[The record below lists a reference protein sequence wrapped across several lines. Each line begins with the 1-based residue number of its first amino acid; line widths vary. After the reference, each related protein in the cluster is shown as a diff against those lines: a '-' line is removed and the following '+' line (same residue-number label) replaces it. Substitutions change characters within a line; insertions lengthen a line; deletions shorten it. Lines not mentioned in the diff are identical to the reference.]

1 MDTST
6 TSAAQ
11 DYSDITYVVEDRIA
25 TITLNRPQ
33 ARNGYTLT
41 MADELNLA
49 LDRADRDEDVRAVVL
64 TGAGDHFCVGAD
76 LSGGGFDVN
85 EEGSDAGAWQEPAG
99 RCSKRVYTMNKPV
112 IAAMRGAAVGGGLT
126 ITLACD
132 FRLGS
137 TDSKF
142 GFVFGRRGIFPE
154 GGSVW
159 YLPRLVGAAKAQD
172 WMITG
177 RVFGSEEALASGL
190 LTSVHAPEDVL
201 EAAYELARDLR
212 DNTAAVSVA
221 VIRQML
227 HRLSEEPTPFPA
239 HEVDSRLIAGL
250 PTNADAVEGVMSFLE
265 KRPPVFP
272 NTVEKDLPGWLP
284 WLQDDAAGQTD
295 PGEHV

>member
-1 MDTST
+1 M
-6 TSAAQ
+6 
-11 DYSDITYVVEDRIA
+11 DYSDITYEVSERIA
-25 TITLNRPQ
+25 TLTLNRPQ

-41 MADELNLA
+41 MSDELNAA
-49 LDRADRDEDVRAVVL
+49 LGRADRDEDVRVVVL

-85 EEGSDAGAWQEPAG
+85 EGGADANAWQEPAG
-99 RCSKRVYTMNKPV
+99 RCSKRVFEMNKPV

-154 GGSVW
+154 GGSAW
-159 YLPRLVGAAKAQD
+159 YLPRLVGVTKASD
-172 WMITG
+172 WMISG
-177 RVFGSEEALASGL
+177 RVFFADEALASGL

-201 EAAYELARDLR
+201 EAAYVLARDLR
-212 DNTAAVSVA
+212 DNTAPVSIA

-227 HRLSEEPTPFPA
+227 NHLSGLSSPYAA
-239 HEVDSRLIAGL
+239 HGIDSRLIASL
-250 PTNADAVEGVMSFLE
+250 PTSNDAMEGVMSFLE
-265 KRPPVFP
+265 KRPPVFTT
-272 NTVEKDLPGWLP
+272 TVEDGLPPWLP
-284 WLQDDAAGQTD
+284 WLEEST
-295 PGEHV
+295 P